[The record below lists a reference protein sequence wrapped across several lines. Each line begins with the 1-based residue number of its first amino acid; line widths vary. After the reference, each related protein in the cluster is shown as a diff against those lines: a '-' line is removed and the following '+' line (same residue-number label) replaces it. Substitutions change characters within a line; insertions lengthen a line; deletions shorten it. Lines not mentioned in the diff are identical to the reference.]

1 MQVKDLTVQE
11 LKAIIRET
19 VIETL
24 GEYLEDADRKLE
36 LKEDVKQQ
44 LLDSLQETE
53 SGVSGITAQEL
64 ANKLGLKW

>member
-24 GEYLEDADRKLE
+24 GEYLEDADKELE

-53 SGVSGITAQEL
+53 SGVSGIPAEEV
-64 ANKLGLKW
+64 ANKLGLEW

>member
-11 LKAIIRET
+11 LKVIIRDT

-24 GEYLEDADRKLE
+24 GEYLEDVDRGLK

-53 SGVSGITAQEL
+53 SGVPGITAEEV
-64 ANKLGLKW
+64 ANKLGLEW